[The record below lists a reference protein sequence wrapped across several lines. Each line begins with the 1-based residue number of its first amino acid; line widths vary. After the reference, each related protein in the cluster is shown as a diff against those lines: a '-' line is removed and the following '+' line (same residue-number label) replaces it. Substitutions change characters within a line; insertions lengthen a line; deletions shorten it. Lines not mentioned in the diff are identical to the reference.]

1 MLEQKRR
8 SIHSK
13 AGEQLFTSF
22 NARGED
28 PRIDSWIVECWN
40 FDIDNVINTPIL
52 EKKHIDIATRHF
64 VTF

>member
-13 AGEQLFTSF
+13 AGEQLFISF

-28 PRIDSWIVECWN
+28 PRIDSWIGECLN
-40 FDIDNVINTPIL
+40 FDIDNVINTPNL
-52 EKKHIDIATRHF
+52 EKKHIATRHF
-64 VTF
+64 GTF

>member
-22 NARGED
+22 NALGED
-28 PRIDSWIVECWN
+28 PRIDSRIVECFN
-40 FDIDNVINTPIL
+40 FDIEHL
-52 EKKHIDIATRHF
+52 EKERTILHIATKHF